1 MTELMEMEQNTKQGK
16 DTEIAVN
23 PTTHIVEFT
32 EDDVANPRNW
42 RPPYKWSIVV
52 LVASFSA
59 VVQLSTIIAA
69 PVSPAIL
76 VGFHSNNVLYR
87 TLIVSIWE
95 LGEIVA
101 PLIWGPLSELY
112 GRRWVLNIANV
123 LFIAFH
129 AGTALSTNIHMLI
142 AFRFLSGAATASL
155 PIGPGVVRDL
165 FEKER
170 RGRAMSIMSLT
181 TTLGVV
187 AGPIVG
193 SYLGEREGWRWAF
206 WLPTIVAGVL
216 ALLLLAVYR
225 ETYQV
230 TILMRKAK
238 QRRRE
243 TGNLDL
249 RSKYETGET
258 DASAAS
264 KLFDAFIRPLR
275 LLIRSPILIL
285 ITVYIS
291 VVYGYVYLMM
301 TTIAPVFQEIYSFST
316 GASGL
321 CFLGLCLGLALG
333 AFICSF
339 LLDRYIRMAKARASA
354 AAAAAAQ
361 QIGSDDPS
369 PITPEHRLPPVL
381 FSCIFMSSG
390 FFLFGWT
397 VHVHVHFIV
406 PIIGTAIIGLGLVAT
421 TISLQ
426 TYIVDVFGIYAV
438 SATSAMLVPRNA
450 SAAFLPL
457 AGPPLFQ
464 RLGYHWG
471 GTLLGLVVLA
481 FAVMPMGFMRWGGK
495 LRGRYGSGYSED

>member
-1 MTELMEMEQNTKQGK
+1 MYTLALFIRKILYPNLCIIT
-16 DTEIAVN
+16 
-23 PTTHIVEFT
+23 
-32 EDDVANPRNW
+32 
-42 RPPYKWSIVV
+42 S
-52 LVASFSA
+52 
-59 VVQLSTIIAA
+59 QLSTIMAA

-76 VGFHSNNVLYR
+76 IGFHSNDTLYR

-112 GRRWVLNIANV
+112 GRRWVLNIANA
-123 LFIAFH
+123 LFITFH
-129 AGTALSTNIHMLI
+129 AGNALSTNIQMLI

-155 PIGPGVVRDL
+155 PIGPGIVRDL
-165 FEKER
+165 FEEER
-170 RGRAMSIMSLT
+170 RGRAMSVMSMT
-181 TTLGVV
+181 STLGAV

-193 SYLGEREGWRWAF
+193 SYLAERKGWRWAF
-206 WLPTIVAGVL
+206 WLPTIVTGAL
-216 ALLLLAVYR
+216 ALLLLAIYR

-230 TILMRKAK
+230 TILERKARH
-238 QRRRE
+238 RRRE
-243 TGNLDL
+243 TGNLDW
-249 RSKYETGET
+249 RSRYETGESDVNT
-258 DASAAS
+258 SLAVVS
-264 KLFDAFIRPLR
+264 KLFDAFVRPLR
-275 LLIRSPILIL
+275 LLVRSPILIL
-285 ITVYIS
+285 VTVYIS
-291 VVYGYVYLMM
+291 VVYGYTYLMM
-301 TTIAPVFQEIYSFST
+301 TTIAPVFQEIYGFST

-321 CFLGLCLGLALG
+321 CFLGLCLGLTLG

-339 LLDRYIRMAKARASA
+339 ILDRYIRMAKAKASA
-354 AAAAAAQ
+354 QAQ
-361 QIGSDDPS
+361 EQTGRENPSDSPS

-381 FSCIFMSSG
+381 FSCVFMSTG

-397 VHVHVHFIV
+397 VHAHVHFIV
-406 PIIGTAIIGLGLVAT
+406 PIIGTAVIGLGLVAT

-426 TYIVDVFGIYAV
+426 TYIVDVFDIYAV

-481 FAVMPMGFMRWGGK
+481 FAVMPAGFMKWGAR
-495 LRGRYGSGYSED
+495 LRGRDRTDGSEGR

>member
-1 MTELMEMEQNTKQGK
+1 M
-16 DTEIAVN
+16 
-23 PTTHIVEFT
+23 
-32 EDDVANPRNW
+32 
-42 RPPYKWSIVV
+42 
-52 LVASFSA
+52 
-59 VVQLSTIIAA
+59 STIIAA

-76 VGFHSNNVLYR
+76 IGFHSNNALYR

-101 PLIWGPLSELY
+101 PLIWGPLSEHY
-112 GRRWVLNIANV
+112 GRRWVLNVADI
-123 LFIAFH
+123 LFVAFH

-155 PIGPGVVRDL
+155 PIGPGIVRDL
-165 FEKER
+165 FEEER
-170 RGRAMSIMSLT
+170 RGRAMSIMSMT
-181 TTLGVV
+181 GTLGAV

-193 SYLGEREGWRWAF
+193 SYLAEREGWRWAF
-206 WLPTIVAGVL
+206 WLPTIVAGAL
-216 ALLLLAVYR
+216 ALLLLAVNR
-225 ETYQV
+225 ETYEAI
-230 TILMRKAK
+230 ILEWMAR
-238 QRRRE
+238 QRLCE
-243 TGNLDL
+243 TGNPDL
-249 RSKYETGET
+249 RSKYGTDETHAGT
-258 DASAAS
+258 DSNAAVF
-264 KLFDAFIRPLR
+264 KLFDAFTRPLR
-275 LLIRSPILIL
+275 LLVRSSILIL

-291 VVYGYVYLMM
+291 VVYGYTYLMM
-301 TTIAPVFQEIYSFST
+301 TTIAPVFQEIYGFST

-321 CFLGLCLGLALG
+321 CFLGLCLGLTLG

-339 LLDRYIRMAKARASA
+339 LLDWYVRMAKAKAHA
-354 AAAAAAQ
+354 PAQ
-361 QIGSDDPS
+361 QEQDQTQTGLAGASPS
-369 PITPEHRLPPVL
+369 PPSTVTPEHRLPPVL

-397 VHVHVHFIV
+397 AHAHVHFMV

-421 TISLQ
+421 TITLQ
-426 TYIVDVFGIYAV
+426 TYIVDVFGVYAV

-481 FAVMPMGFMRWGGK
+481 FAVMPVGFMRWGEK
-495 LRGRYGSGYSED
+495 LRGRYTE